1 MQMLLTASGVFQ
13 STPPCGGDASFHLF
27 LYSHYISIHAPLRGR
42 LVVLLQDGLLFPI
55 SIHAP
60 LRGRREHPLHF
71 FYKGKFQSTPPCGGD
86 PEPIINADQL
96 KNFNPRPLAGAT
108 PLDKKKIDIQSIFQS
123 TPPCGGDYCPK
134 YRISASA
141 YFNPRPLAGATSVSL
156 SASICVAISIHA
168 PLRGRPTRRGTQK
181 ISPDFN
187 PRPLAGA
194 TVFSRGPGFV
204 YVYFNPR
211 PLAGATKSYNS
222 VADLATISIHA
233 PLRGRLLLNRRCLTT
248 IDFNPRPLAGAT
260 LRPLQAIWDKIISI
274 HAPLR
279 GRPNADVIFA
289 TCINFN
295 PRPLA
300 GATYDVGRAD

>member
-1 MQMLLTASGVFQ
+1 MRTGQNSWAWMISIHAPLRGRPAFHYRLQSVSPFQ
-13 STPPCGGDASFHLF
+13 STPPCGGDTVLF
-27 LYSHYISIHAPLRGR
+27 GKGR
-42 LVVLLQDGLLFPI
+42 
-55 SIHAP
+55 
-60 LRGRREHPLHF
+60 
-71 FYKGKFQSTPPCGGD
+71 C
-86 PEPIINADQL
+86 L
-96 KNFNPRPLAGAT
+96 K
-108 PLDKKKIDIQSIFQS
+108 
-123 TPPCGGDYCPK
+123 
-134 YRISASA
+134 
-141 YFNPRPLAGATSVSL
+141 YFNPRPLAGATRPARPVVHH
-156 SASICVAISIHA
+156 IIISIHA